1 MAEPQDHPALR
12 RERDVTPGVPLPRL
26 GDPWKAA
33 PSSSTAILSSGIAPR
48 GGRCRTAGPP
58 GAAGPSSA
66 SRGRTA
72 GGARPRSRAR
82 PGSPRPPVRR
92 APAVPPGPAAPDSG
106 AARPTPPRAGPVRGG
121 ERAGAPLVRPLRED
135 DDTGMGPQQPARG
148 HPHADAV
155 PVDHP
160 SEVGGPG
167 DAVRSERGDEV
178 VGHDGQGAHR
188 PPGRNPGRP
197 RRQRAAGT
205 WVAGASR
212 GCSVAGP
219 RTDQARRAV

>member
-1 MAEPQDHPALR
+1 MEGGTVEFDGDPQLRDRGVEVDGAERQDHRVLLDRPRHPGGAQQVAHAPDLELALAARGHQSDELPQCRPAR
-12 RERDVTPGVPLPRL
+12 QR
-26 GDPWKAA
+26 
-33 PSSSTAILSSGIAPR
+33 
-48 GGRCRTAGPP
+48 RTAALLGRHL
-58 GAAGPSSA
+58 
-66 SRGRTA
+66 RGRVPCTA
-72 GGARPRSRAR
+72 AS
-82 PGSPRPPVRR
+82 
-92 APAVPPGPAAPDSG
+92 
-106 AARPTPPRAGPVRGG
+106 
-121 ERAGAPLVRPLRED
+121 AGAPRVRPLRED
-135 DDTGMGPQQPARG
+135 DDTGTGPQQPARG
-148 HPHADAV
+148 HPRADAV

-167 DAVRSERGDEV
+167 DAVRSEQGDEV

-188 PPGRNPGRP
+188 PPERNPGRP